1 MTVDV
6 SESIT
11 QTIHPAFQLLRQH
24 HVEALDIH
32 VSEYKHKVT
41 GAVHYHLATNH
52 DENVFLVAFR
62 TQPMDS
68 KGTAHILEHT
78 VLCGSE
84 KFPVRDPFFLMIR
97 RSLNTFMNAFTAADW
112 TAYPFATQNKK
123 DFQNLL
129 SVYLDA
135 AFAANLNPLDFAQE
149 GIRIELEN
157 DQAVYKGVVF
167 NEMKGA
173 MSSPTDQLYHQLAYH
188 LFPETTYHYN
198 SGGDPKEIPDLS
210 YEQLVEF
217 YKTHYH
223 PSNAVFMTFG
233 NQNAYDLQEQFETL
247 ALHKFSKG
255 TTLYST
261 PEKRLTAPIEV
272 TESYAVDSEDLKDK
286 TFHVMSWL
294 LPETSDIKLRL
305 GMRLVEGILLEN
317 SASPLRHYLETC
329 GYAQSTGPLMGVDD
343 SNFEMTF
350 YCGVQGS
357 NAEYAENFKNGV
369 LNILQDVA
377 SKPVDT
383 DLVDAILHQ
392 IELHQREINGDGTP
406 YGLSLIL
413 NGLGSAIHHNDPIHV
428 WDVDSAIEQVK
439 EELKDPMWLSNL
451 IQIHLLDNPHRVQ
464 MTLVPDA
471 TKSVKE
477 QQAEQARLAE
487 ITANLTEAQKIEI
500 QEKTEALKKRQ
511 DTPDDLELL
520 PKVGLE
526 DVPADLHIVQGQLRE
541 IICNGLDTPLNLY
554 HAGTNGIYYQQV
566 LIQIPDE
573 IVQSPYFNLLSILMG
588 EVGAGEHDY
597 LEFQQIQTAVSGGLG
612 MGASLR
618 SKVDDKDRISAWLT
632 LTTKSLT
639 QKLDSIQLLKLA
651 FEQLR
656 FDEKDRIIELLQQRK
671 TRWQSRLSGSG
682 HSYAMQIASRQMSAL
697 ARRDYHNTGL
707 GALNWL
713 SDLVTKI
720 DQDEDAYHA
729 LIAEL
734 QAIHR
739 KLLQAPKQFLLVC
752 EEHHSDRLVEEV
764 QNVWDKLQ
772 VNKAPVTLTQVEQVN
787 TANDEAWLIQTNVQ
801 FCASAYQAVDVAHAD
816 AAPLM
821 VLAAYLRNGFLH
833 SAIREKG
840 GAYGGGA
847 SYDGNAC
854 SFRFYSYRDPR
865 LAETFN
871 DFEASVQWLLNT
883 EQQPHQLEE
892 AILGLVASMD
902 KPGSPAGEA
911 ITACYAL
918 LHARTPKFRKM
929 LRERLLNVTL
939 DDLNRVAKQYLLQQK
954 PVKAVVAPFAKRE
967 ELQQLGFSIQQ
978 VN

>member
-24 HVEALDIH
+24 HVEALDIY

-78 VLCGSE
+78 ALCGSE

-173 MSSPTDQLYHQLAYH
+173 MSSPTDQLYHQLAHH

-198 SGGDPKEIPDLS
+198 SGGDPKDIPDLT
-210 YEQLVEF
+210 YEQLVDF

-233 NQNAYDLQEQFETL
+233 NQTAYDLQEQFEKL
-247 ALHKFSKG
+247 ALNKFSQG
-255 TTLYST
+255 TTLYSK
-261 PEKRLTAPIEV
+261 PEKRLLAPIEV

-286 TFHVMSWL
+286 TYHVMSWL

-357 NAEYAENFKNGV
+357 NEEHAETFKNGV
-369 LNILQDVA
+369 LDILKEAA
-377 SKPVDT
+377 SKPIDR

-451 IQIHLLDNPHRVQ
+451 IQTHLLDNPHRVQ

-487 ITANLTEAQKIEI
+487 ITANLTEDQKIEI
-500 QEKTEALKKRQ
+500 QQKTEALKQRQ
-511 DTPDDLELL
+511 DTADDLELL

-573 IVQSPYFNLLSILMG
+573 IVLSPYFNLLSILMG

-720 DQDEDAYHA
+720 DQDDTAYEA

-752 EEHHSDRLVEEV
+752 EEHQSDRLVEEI
-764 QNVWDKLQ
+764 QNVWDKLA
-772 VNKAPVTLTQVEQVN
+772 VDKSPVSLTEVEHVN
-787 TANDEAWLIQTNVQ
+787 TENDEAWLIQTNVQ
-801 FCASAYQAVDVAHAD
+801 FCCSAYQAVDVAHAD

-939 DDLNRVAKQYLLQQK
+939 EDLNRVAKQYLVEQK

-967 ELQQLGFSIQQ
+967 ELQKLGFNIQQ

>member
-6 SESIT
+6 TESIT

-24 HVEALDIH
+24 HVEALDIQ

-78 VLCGSE
+78 ALCGSE

-173 MSSPTDQLYHQLAYH
+173 MSSPTDQLYHQLAHH

-198 SGGDPKEIPDLS
+198 SGGDPKDIPDLT
-210 YEQLVEF
+210 YEQLVDF

-233 NQNAYDLQEQFETL
+233 NQTAYDLQEQFEKL
-247 ALHKFSKG
+247 ALNKFSQG
-255 TTLYST
+255 TTLYSK
-261 PEKRLTAPIEV
+261 PEKRLLAPIEV

-286 TFHVMSWL
+286 TYHVMSWL

-357 NAEYAENFKNGV
+357 NEEHAETFKNGV
-369 LNILQDVA
+369 LDILKEAA
-377 SKPVDT
+377 SKPIDR

-451 IQIHLLDNPHRVQ
+451 IQTHLLDNPHRVQ

-487 ITANLTEAQKIEI
+487 ITANLTEDQKIEI
-500 QEKTEALKKRQ
+500 QQKTEALKERQ

-713 SDLVTKI
+713 THLVNKI
-720 DQDEDAYHA
+720 DQDDTAYEA

-752 EEHHSDRLVEEV
+752 EEHQSDRLVEEI
-764 QNVWDKLQ
+764 QNVWDKLA
-772 VNKAPVTLTQVEQVN
+772 VDKSPVSLTEVEQIN
-787 TANDEAWLIQTNVQ
+787 TENDEAWLIQTNVQ
-801 FCASAYQAVDVAHAD
+801 FCCSAYQAVDVAHAD

-865 LAETFN
+865 LVETFN
-871 DFEASVQWLLNT
+871 DFEASVQWLFNV
-883 EQQPHQLEE
+883 EQQPYQLEE
-892 AILGLVASMD
+892 AILGLVAGMD

-918 LHARTPKFRKM
+918 LHARTPKFRRV
-929 LRERLLNVTL
+929 LRERLLSVSL
-939 DDLNRVAKQYLLQQK
+939 EDLQRVAKQYLLEQK
-954 PVKAVVAPFAKRE
+954 PVKAVVAPFAKRD
-967 ELQQLGFSIQQ
+967 ELQALGFNIQQ

>member
-6 SESIT
+6 TETLS
-11 QTIHPAFQLLRQH
+11 QTVHPAFQLVRQH
-24 HVEALDIH
+24 HVEALDIL

-41 GAVHYHLATNH
+41 GAMHYHLATDH

-68 KGTAHILEHT
+68 KGEAHILEHT
-78 VLCGSE
+78 ALCGSE

-129 SVYLDA
+129 EVYMDA

-149 GIRIELEN
+149 GIRIELE
-157 DQAVYKGVVF
+157 DGQPVYKGVVF

-173 MSSPTDQLYHQLAYH
+173 MSSPSDQLYHQLAHH
-188 LFPETTYHYN
+188 LFPKTTYHYN
-198 SGGDPKEIPDLS
+198 SGGDPKDIPDLS
-210 YEQLVEF
+210 YDELVTF
-217 YKTHYH
+217 YKSHYH
-223 PSNAVFMTFG
+223 PSNAIFMTFG
-233 NQNAYDLQEQFETL
+233 DQSAYHLQEQFEKL
-247 ALHKFSKG
+247 ALSKFTKGETIYSK
-255 TTLYST
+255 
-261 PEKRLTAPIEV
+261 EEQRLTAPIEV
-272 TESYAVDSEDLKDK
+272 QETYAVDAEDLKDK
-286 TFHVMSWL
+286 TYHILSWL
-294 LPETSDIKLRL
+294 LPKTSDVKLRL

-329 GYAQSTGPLMGVDD
+329 GYAQSTGPIMGVDD
-343 SNFEMTF
+343 SNYEMTF

-357 NAEYAENFKNGV
+357 NPEHAEAFRQGV

-377 SKPVDT
+377 SKPIDK
-383 DLVDAILHQ
+383 DMVDAILHQ
-392 IELHQREINGDGTP
+392 IELHQREISGDGTP
-406 YGLSLIL
+406 YGLTLIL
-413 NGLGSAIHHNDPIHV
+413 NGLGSAIHHNDPIHA
-428 WDVDSAIEQVK
+428 WDVDTVIAEVK

-451 IQIHLLDNPHRVQ
+451 IQVHLLDNPHRVQ

-471 TKSVKE
+471 NKSALEAQEEK
-477 QQAEQARLAE
+477 ARLAKIGATLTDADKAE
-487 ITANLTEAQKIEI
+487 IIAQ
-500 QEKTEALKKRQ
+500 TEALKVRQ
-511 DTPDDLELL
+511 ETPDDLDLL

-526 DVPADLHIVQGQLRE
+526 DIPAELPIVQGQLRE
-541 IICNGLDTPLNLY
+541 IICNGVDTPLNLY

-566 LIQIPDE
+566 LIQIPDQ
-573 IVQSPYFNLLSILMG
+573 IVKSPYFNLLSVLMG
-588 EVGAGEHDY
+588 EVGAGEYDY
-597 LEFQQIQTAVSGGLG
+597 LQLQQLQTAVSGGLG

-618 SKVDDKDRISAWLT
+618 SKTDDKGQISAWLT

-639 QKLDSIQLLKLA
+639 DRFDAIGLLKLA

-671 TRWQSRLSGSG
+671 TRWASRLSGSG

-697 ARRDYHNTGL
+697 AKRDYDNTGL

-713 SDLVTKI
+713 GDLVAKI
-720 DQDEDAYHA
+720 ENDEVAYDEF
-729 LIAEL
+729 IEEL
-734 QAIHR
+734 KSIHR
-739 KLLQAPKQFLLVC
+739 GLMLAPKQFLLVC
-752 EEHHSDRLVEEV
+752 EEHHSERLVEEV
-764 QNVWDKLQ
+764 QIVWDKLSVDQ
-772 VNKAPVTLTQVEQVN
+772 APVYLSKVEQDDSH
-787 TANDEAWLIQTNVQ
+787 ADQAWLIQANVQ
-801 FCASAYQAVDVAHAD
+801 FCASAYQAVEVSHPD

-821 VLAAYLRNGFLH
+821 VLAGYLRNGFLH

-854 SFRFYSYRDPR
+854 AFRFYSYRDPR
-865 LAETFN
+865 LAETFQ
-871 DFEASVQWLLNT
+871 DFEASLDWLLNK
-883 EQQPHQLEE
+883 EQHAYQLEE
-892 AILGLVASMD
+892 AILGLVSSMD

-918 LHARTPKFRKM
+918 LHGRTPAFRKQ
-929 LRERLLNVTL
+929 LRERLLNVTI
-939 DDLNRVAKQYLLQQK
+939 DDLKRVTQTYLVEQK
-954 PVKAVVAPFAKRE
+954 PVKAVVAPVAKK
-967 ELQQLGFSIQQ
+967 ELLEQLGFEIKK

>member
-6 SESIT
+6 TETIS
-11 QTIHPAFQLLRQH
+11 QTVHPAFQLVRQH
-24 HVEALDIH
+24 HVEALDIL

-41 GAVHYHLATNH
+41 GAVHYHLAANH

-68 KGTAHILEHT
+68 KGEAHILEHT
-78 VLCGSE
+78 ALCGSE

-129 SVYLDA
+129 EVYMDA

-157 DQAVYKGVVF
+157 GDPVYKGVVF

-173 MSSPTDQLYHQLAYH
+173 MSSPSDQLYHQLAHH

-198 SGGDPKEIPDLS
+198 SGGDPKDIPDLS
-210 YEQLVEF
+210 YEELVNF
-217 YKTHYH
+217 YKSHYH

-233 NQNAYDLQEQFETL
+233 NESAYNLQEQFETL
-247 ALHKFSKG
+247 ALSKFQQG
-255 TTLYST
+255 ETLYSKA
-261 PEKRLTAPIEV
+261 ERRLTAPVTV
-272 TESYAVDSEDLKDK
+272 TESYAVDAEDLKDK
-286 TFHVMSWL
+286 TYHIISWL
-294 LPETSDIKLRL
+294 LPEASDIKLRL
-305 GMRLVEGILLEN
+305 GMRLVEGILLED

-329 GYAQSTGPLMGVDD
+329 GYAQSTGPIMGVDD

-357 NAEYAENFKNGV
+357 NPEHAEEFKAGV
-369 LNILQDVA
+369 FKVLEQVA
-377 SKPVDT
+377 SAPVDAQM
-383 DLVDAILHQ
+383 VEAILHQ

-413 NGLGSAIHHNDPIHV
+413 NGLGSAIHHSDPVHV
-428 WDVDSAIEQVK
+428 WDVDTAIEQVK

-451 IQIHLLDNPHRVQ
+451 IKTHLIDNQHRVQ

-471 TKSVKE
+471 EKSAKE
-477 QQAEQARLAE
+477 AEAEKARLAAIGAQLTDEQKAE
-487 ITANLTEAQKIEI
+487 ILAQ
-500 QEKTEALKKRQ
+500 TEALKVRQ
-511 DTPDDLELL
+511 DTPDDLNLL

-526 DVPADLHIVQGQLRE
+526 DVPAELQIVQGQLRE
-541 IICNGLDTPLNLY
+541 IISNGLDTPLNLY

-566 LIQIPDE
+566 LVQIPQD
-573 IVQSPYFNLLSILMG
+573 IVQSPYFNLLSILVG
-588 EVGAGEHDY
+588 EVGAGEYDY
-597 LEFQQIQTAVSGGLG
+597 LELQQLQTAVSGGLG

-618 SKVDDKDRISAWLT
+618 SKLDDKNQITAWLT
-632 LTTKSLT
+632 LTTKSLVNN
-639 QKLDSIQLLKLA
+639 LDAIRLLKVA

-671 TRWQSRLSGSG
+671 TRWQSRVSGAG
-682 HSYAMQIASRQMSAL
+682 HSYAMQVAGRNHSAL
-697 ARRDYHNTGL
+697 ALRDYNNTGL

-713 SDLVTKI
+713 TELTAKI
-720 DQDEDAYHA
+720 EQDETAYDA

-734 QAIHR
+734 QLIHHR
-739 KLLQAPKQFLLVC
+739 ILKAPKQFLLVC
-752 EEHHSDRLVEEV
+752 EEHQSERLVEEV
-764 QNVWDKLQ
+764 QTIWDKLSIEP
-772 VNKAPVTLTQVEQVN
+772 NDRELTQVKATVTE
-787 TANDEAWLIQTNVQ
+787 NDEAWLIQANVQ
-801 FCASAYQAVDVAHAD
+801 FCSAAYPAVEVSHPD

-865 LAETFN
+865 LAETFQ
-871 DFEASVQWLLNT
+871 DFDASIEWLLNAP
-883 EQQPHQLEE
+883 QQEHQLEE
-892 AILGLVASMD
+892 AILGLIASMD

-911 ITACYAL
+911 ITACYSL
-918 LHARTPKFRKM
+918 LHKRTPAYRKL
-929 LRERLLNVTL
+929 LRTRLLAVNL
-939 DDLNRVAKQYLLQQK
+939 DDLKRVATTYIQSQK
-954 PVKAVVAPFAKRE
+954 PTKAVVAPVAKRDILME
-967 ELQQLGFSIQQ
+967 LGFDIKQ

>member
-6 SESIT
+6 TESIT
-11 QTIHPAFQLLRQH
+11 QTTHPAFQLLRQH
-24 HVEALDIH
+24 HVEALDIQ

-41 GAVHYHLATNH
+41 GAVHYHLATSH

-78 VLCGSE
+78 ALCGSE

-173 MSSPTDQLYHQLAYH
+173 MSSPTDQLYHQLAHH

-198 SGGDPKEIPDLS
+198 SGGDPKDIPDLS
-210 YEQLVEF
+210 YEQLVDF
-217 YKTHYH
+217 YKVHYH

-233 NQNAYDLQEQFETL
+233 NQSAYDLQEQFESL
-247 ALHKFSKG
+247 ALHKFSQG

-261 PEKRLTAPIEV
+261 PEKRLTAPVEV

-286 TFHVMSWL
+286 TYHVMSWL

-317 SASPLRHYLETC
+317 SASPLRQYLETC

-357 NAEYAENFKNGV
+357 NAEHAETFKTGV
-369 LNILQDVA
+369 LDILKDVA

-451 IQIHLLDNPHRVQ
+451 IQTHLLDNPHRVQ

-471 TKSVKE
+471 AKSVKE

-487 ITANLTEAQKIEI
+487 ITANLTDAEKVTI

-511 DTPDDLELL
+511 DTPDNLELL

-526 DVPADLHIVQGQLRE
+526 DIPAELQIVQGQLRE

-588 EVGAGEHDY
+588 EVGAGEYDY
-597 LEFQQIQTAVSGGLG
+597 LELQQIQTAVSGGLG

-639 QKLDSIQLLKLA
+639 QKLDAIQLLKLA

-682 HSYAMQIASRQMSAL
+682 HSYAMQAASRQMSAL

-713 SDLVTKI
+713 SDLVAKI
-720 DQDEDAYHA
+720 DQDDNAYQG
-729 LIAEL
+729 LITEL

-739 KLLQAPKQFLLVC
+739 KLMQAPKQFLLVC
-752 EEHHSDRLVEEV
+752 EEHQSDRLVEEV
-764 QNVWDKLQ
+764 QNVWDKLAVDQ
-772 VNKAPVTLTQVEQVN
+772 AAVTLTQVDQVN
-787 TANDEAWLIQTNVQ
+787 SNDDEAWLIQANVQ
-801 FCASAYQAVDVAHAD
+801 FCASAYQAVDVAHPD

-892 AILGLVASMD
+892 AILGLVTSMD

-918 LHARTPKFRKM
+918 LHARTPKFRKI
-929 LRERLLNVTL
+929 LRERLLNVNL
-939 DDLNRVAKQYLLQQK
+939 DDLQRVAKQYLLAQK

-967 ELQQLGFSIQQ
+967 ELQKLGFNIQQ